1 MEAVRYLYLTDS
13 LHVGIASQI
22 NRELLDHKQM
32 FKSHICVDDEWY
44 WRITPAGNR
53 QIRKSKMFLGNKFFA
68 RNLQSQ
74 QKGLDG

>member
-1 MEAVRYLYLTDS
+1 MLYTT
-13 LHVGIASQI
+13 
-22 NRELLDHKQM
+22 E
-32 FKSHICVDDEWY
+32 FDDEWY